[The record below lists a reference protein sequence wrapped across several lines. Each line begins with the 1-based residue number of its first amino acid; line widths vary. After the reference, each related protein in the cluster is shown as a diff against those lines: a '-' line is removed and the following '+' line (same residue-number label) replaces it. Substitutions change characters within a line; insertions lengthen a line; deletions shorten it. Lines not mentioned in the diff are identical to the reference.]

1 MCGAEGTH
9 TNPQKAASKKKK
21 NPGEHSTEGSSEDKE
36 QDISASSAVN

>member
-9 TNPQKAASKKKK
+9 KSSKSSFQKK